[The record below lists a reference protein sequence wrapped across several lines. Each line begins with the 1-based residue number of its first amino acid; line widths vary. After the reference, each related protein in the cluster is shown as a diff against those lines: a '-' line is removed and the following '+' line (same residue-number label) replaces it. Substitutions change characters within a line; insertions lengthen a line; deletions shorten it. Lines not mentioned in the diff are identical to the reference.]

1 MIAPTTGSVDGRR
14 SPGYAGLQV
23 MSAMPSKP
31 FPSSEDIYRILE
43 QVLETG
49 IPVEIERDGRLL
61 KIIPVEPR
69 SKLANLKPRKYLL
82 CDPDELVS
90 LDTIDPDV
98 LEAARSQVEVGGG
111 SLGEILSELVRLAP
125 RPRERD
131 EDGFPVFAVSAGAGT
146 ITLATVQKALEE
158 AE

>member
-1 MIAPTTGSVDGRR
+1 M
-14 SPGYAGLQV
+14 
-23 MSAMPSKP
+23 
-31 FPSSEDIYRILE
+31 E

-49 IPVEIERDGRLL
+49 VPVEIERGGKLL

-82 CDPDELVS
+82 CEPDELVS
-90 LDTIDPDV
+90 LDAIDPDV
-98 LEAARSQVEVGGG
+98 LEAARSQVEAEGG
-111 SLGEILSELVRLAP
+111 SLGEVLSELVRLAP
-125 RPRERD
+125 RPREGD
-131 EDGFPVFAVSAGAGT
+131 EEGFPVFAVSAGAGT